1 MKVTITIE
9 ERDTCL
15 NINLHETGA
24 FYTNKERRLVNM
36 IIGAFP
42 KTAYFTITR
51 DDEDK
56 TK

>member
-9 ERDTCL
+9 ERDTRL